1 MITSDFAAHPSWVL
15 PAAAFDQLALILR
28 QFLRNRY
35 LEKNF
40 VLKLFVSISL
50 KDAYGQAVWLGFP
63 RLPLEQCE
71 HDHSTVRTIGL
82 ASDQAIDIVAQRT
95 IPASPLECHAN
106 THADRVIALK

>member
-50 KDAYGQAVWLGFP
+50 KVPMG
-63 RLPLEQCE
+63 RLFGWAFR
-71 HDHSTVRTIGL
+71 D
-82 ASDQAIDIVAQRT
+82 
-95 IPASPLECHAN
+95 CHWN
-106 THADRVIALK
+106 SVSMIIQQ